1 MRTLASG
8 TAIVTPGAAGGRRRL
23 IANSMTP
30 SASHSSCLLV
40 GIRSSELHDAI
51 LGRCSS
57 AINLIRSDE
66 EDLVCVFAARRER
79 HVHRFGTASWAQG
92 MIDVPLLYQAFCA
105 LECAWYDDKIIG
117 THRIFIGQ
125 VAAARTGHGCTLFN
139 FERALRVLRRTS
151 LE

>member
-1 MRTLASG
+1 MQFCNQSYPQRRGGLSLRFCG
-8 TAIVTPGAAGGRRRL
+8 QDGATR
-23 IANSMTP
+23 
-30 SASHSSCLLV
+30 
-40 GIRSSELHDAI
+40 
-51 LGRCSS
+51 
-57 AINLIRSDE
+57 
-66 EDLVCVFAARRER
+66 
-79 HVHRFGTASWAQG
+79 VHRFGTASWTQS

-125 VAAARTGHGCTLFN
+125 VSAARTGHGYTLFN